1 MTHDQEHP
9 TKSTHEVT
17 RRNAI
22 TAAASAIVMAACAC
36 HGSHEDGAKQLAAV
50 TNGTACSFDG
60 FGEPYNEGV
69 GDPKQARA
77 LLALWLLFVTR
88 RSFVSDPADPFGA
101 INDQM
106 VGQVTQ
112 LVKNLKY
119 LPSNT
124 MNTQNE
130 SVIVRALADT
140 LNSGFTSF
148 GIPST
153 LVKQAGNGYKIGYG
167 AALLAVQ
174 ELFGFLGT
182 GALIK
187 GAITSVYSGDPTH
200 CPKTEKTVLSVAA
213 EQ

>member
-1 MTHDQEHP
+1 MAHDQEHP
-9 TKSTHEVT
+9 TQSTHEVT

-22 TAAASAIVMAACAC
+22 TAAASAIVMAACGC
-36 HGSHEDGAKQLAAV
+36 RGSHEDGTKHFAAV

-60 FGEPYNEGV
+60 FGEPYDEGV
-69 GDPKQARA
+69 GDPRPARA
-77 LLALWLLFVTR
+77 LIALWLLFVTR
-88 RSFVSDPADPFGA
+88 RSFVSDPSDPSGA
-101 INDQM
+101 IGDPT
-106 VGQVTQ
+106 VSQVTQ

-124 MNTQNE
+124 MNAHNE

-140 LNSGFTSF
+140 LNSGKTTF
-148 GIPST
+148 GIPSN
-153 LVKQAGNGYKIGYG
+153 LVVQAGNGYKIGYG

-182 GALIK
+182 GALTN
-187 GAITSVYSGDPTH
+187 GAITSVYTGDPTQ
-200 CPKTEKTVLSVAA
+200 CPKTPKTVLSVAA